1 MKLYGVKLI
10 WFLEI
15 IIIINFVSWN
25 SIFIYGN
32 IYDNDDLTIFY
43 ERSGGGFANLPPL
56 NMQVDSGT
64 LSQNEKNE
72 LHHLINLI
80 NISNLPSNNK
90 TITGADYFTYH
101 LIIETEDGDKQKIT
115 ATDLNITKE
124 LRQLFNFLENKYY
137 KQ

>member
-56 NMQVDSGT
+56 NMQVDSG
-64 LSQNEKNE
+64 LFRKMKKMN
-72 LHHLINLI
+72 
-80 NISNLPSNNK
+80 
-90 TITGADYFTYH
+90 Y
-101 LIIETEDGDKQKIT
+101 II
-115 ATDLNITKE
+115 
-124 LRQLFNFLENKYY
+124 
-137 KQ
+137 